1 MTSALS
7 VSRLQSGQAEQI
19 WIEQQL
25 AAGLKAPAMAVI
37 NYRRPCLIYGRRG
50 GDNAAANGRAALL
63 YYATTQ
69 RRSGGGAVL
78 AGPWMLGLNLLL
90 PADHPCA
97 ALSHVQAFNWFGR
110 VWQQALADLGIACHL
125 ANAEQFQQHQS
136 LVQQHRLDWVCFAGI
151 SHGELLDTE
160 GRKVLGLAQYRG
172 RWGTLLSAGLLTA
185 TTPWE
190 ELEFI
195 HTGQRPE
202 CSALH
207 TLTAP
212 LPQLDTPVARQA
224 LLACLLNHLHTPS
237 ITTTGESLCKAFAI
251 SAATRRP
258 APDCCAP

>member
-50 GDNAAANGRAALL
+50 GDNAAAHGRAALL

-90 PADHPCA
+90 PAEHPCA

-110 VWQQALADLGIACHL
+110 AWQQALADLGIA
-125 ANAEQFQQHQS
+125 
-136 LVQQHRLDWVCFAGI
+136 
-151 SHGELLDTE
+151 HGELLDTE
-160 GRKVLGLAQYRG
+160 GRKVLGMAQYRG

-258 APDCCAP
+258 APH

>member
-1 MTSALS
+1 MNSALT
-7 VSRLQSGQAEQI
+7 VNHLQSGQAEQI
-19 WIEQQL
+19 WIDRQL
-25 AAGLKAPAMAVI
+25 AAGLTAPALAVV

-50 GDNAAANGRAALL
+50 GDNPAARGRAALL
-63 YYATTQ
+63 YYAVTQ

-90 PADHPCA
+90 PTEHPFA
-97 ALSHVQAFNWFGR
+97 ALSHVQAFSWFGR
-110 VWQQALADLGIACHL
+110 VWQQALADLGITCHL
-125 ANAEQFQQHQS
+125 ANSEEFQQRQA
-136 LVQQHRLDWVCFAGI
+136 LVEQLRLDWVCFAGI
-151 SHGELLDTE
+151 SHGELLDSE

-202 CSALH
+202 YSALH
-207 TLTAP
+207 ALTAP

-224 LLACLLNHLHTPS
+224 LLACLLNHLHMPP
-237 ITTTGESLCKAFAI
+237 ITTGKPLCKEFTITAVA
-251 SAATRRP
+251 
-258 APDCCAP
+258 